1 MVWYGRLFAVALS
14 QPPCEPVVSKA
25 TALTGLSS
33 CSLRLTSSAA
43 SAAAVFSV
51 VFHGCWNQHALEALR
66 QIWFVC
72 HYQIKSSIET
82 WHCESPIHAARVTFL
97 QLLPYPSLRDPH
109 YEEIQSDIIS
119 AKYSFVSLLRG
130 LEKTTKNSKKKETRK
145 QNQAT
150 SPSLFILPIPSA
162 HFPPNP
168 LWQLRTSGCSAA
180 FANPIISPKHQ
191 IDRKFQSCRARN
203 SHERLLLWN
212 KMNKVSTSP
221 TLSIVDLQVFELKN
235 KTIRLGAIWKWVVH
249 HFDSGL
255 TLGSNWQIRVVKG

>member
-51 VFHGCWNQHALEALR
+51 VFHGSWNQHALEALR

-97 QLLPYPSLRDPH
+97 QLLPYPSLKDPH

-119 AKYSFVSLLRG
+119 A
-130 LEKTTKNSKKKETRK
+130 KKKETRK

-150 SPSLFILPIPSA
+150 SPSLFLLPIPSA

-191 IDRKFQSCRARN
+191 IDRKFQRCRARN

-235 KTIRLGAIWKWVVH
+235 KTIRLEAIWKTGKMGC
-249 HFDSGL
+249 SSL
-255 TLGSNWQIRVVKG
+255 

>member
-1 MVWYGRLFAVALS
+1 MVCCCLDTTSLWACSIKGHRIDRTLQLQPEADIISSISRSSFLCGFPRMLKPTCFGGPTSNLICLS
-14 QPPCEPVVSKA
+14 LP
-25 TALTGLSS
+25 
-33 CSLRLTSSAA
+33 
-43 SAAAVFSV
+43 
-51 VFHGCWNQHALEALR
+51 NQ
-66 QIWFVC
+66 IVN
-72 HYQIKSSIET
+72 IET
-82 WHCESPIHAARVTFL
+82 WHCESPIRAARVTFL

-130 LEKTTKNSKKKETRK
+130 LEKTTKHSKKKETRK

-191 IDRKFQSCRARN
+191 IDRKFQRCRARN

-235 KTIRLGAIWKWVVH
+235 KTIRLEAIWKTGKMGC
-249 HFDSGL
+249 SSL
-255 TLGSNWQIRVVKG
+255 